1 MVSIDDAE
9 FAQVQAYIAT
19 DTGSEVKKWLLHVG
33 VDETDSSSIILRFLK
48 PECGVKSLR
57 SVFALDDED
66 IDEIM
71 QPLPLALRK
80 VTKKAIIQE
89 QRVSKLCWGFCTNSK
104 SEKA

>member
-1 MVSIDDAE
+1 LVSIDDAE

-66 IDEIM
+66 IE
-71 QPLPLALRK
+71 PLPLALRK

-104 SEKA
+104 SEMA